1 MSDDRDE
8 NEIITNNETL
18 ARRAWVERALE
29 GVRRR
34 LRLDAELP
42 ETAAEPPEKPQLYV
56 VPSSR
61 KR

>member
-1 MSDDRDE
+1 MSDRDE
-8 NEIITNNETL
+8 DEIITNEDTL
-18 ARRAWVERALE
+18 ARRAWVDRALD

-34 LRLDAELP
+34 LRLDADLP
-42 ETAAEPPEKPQLYV
+42 EAAAEGPDKPQLYV